1 MHAAGCGRLWGFSP
15 VFRVLNIDC
24 SPAGIV
30 RWQKGHVMGKVIFFL
45 GACPKKFYFSK
56 IDAWIAGRSLN
67 IVSFTVC
74 SSPWGWYI
82 GDDDGEPIE
91 A

>member
-1 MHAAGCGRLWGFSP
+1 
-15 VFRVLNIDC
+15 
-24 SPAGIV
+24 
-30 RWQKGHVMGKVIFFL
+30 MGKVIFFL
-45 GACPKKFYFSK
+45 GACPKKFYLSK
-56 IDAWIAGRSLN
+56 IDAWIASRNLN

-91 A
+91 VCPPVGIVRGQKGGNHALF